1 MCRPFVAHAAHT
13 PREAAVGSSNA
24 SLPSVGRSATARPT
38 RHRRL
43 PSISAIVTSDQPA
56 RKVSIADCA
65 IVIANTAAI
74 EFSG

>member
-43 PSISAIVTSDQPA
+43 PSISAIVTSRQCG
-56 RKVSIADCA
+56 RKVGVADCA
-65 IVIANTAAI
+65 IVLASTATI